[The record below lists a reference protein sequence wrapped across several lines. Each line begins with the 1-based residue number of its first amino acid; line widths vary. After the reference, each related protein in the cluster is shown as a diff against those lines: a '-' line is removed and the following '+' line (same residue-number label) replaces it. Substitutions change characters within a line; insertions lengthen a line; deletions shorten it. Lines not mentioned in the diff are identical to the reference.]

1 MRLPFIWRHKHEEIV
16 EQLLEQNAKLKTN
29 NSKLLLDLIKAQKND
44 SPKDPKSGR
53 FTKNVARPK

>member
-1 MRLPFIWRHKHEEIV
+1 MKLPFIWRYKHEEIV

-44 SPKDPKSGR
+44 SPQDPKTGR
-53 FTKNVARPK
+53 FVKKR